1 MATAGLQ
8 SALPLLLASQP
19 GRLFYGR
26 FKDCFH
32 HLSTL
37 HRDYVEAFL
46 LKSQF
51 ICVFSHTCNF
61 PPTFCEFVWNLL
73 GFDSQ
78 PVFVIE
84 TRRDWAEQ
92 NIFLA
97 SLFTSCNW
105 PKKAI
110 VRPNSNEIFP
120 RSQNLAMC
128 QWKIGITVDVYEKG
142 GGRYARRQQSG
153 LMW

>member
-1 MATAGLQ
+1 MATVGLQ

-26 FKDCFH
+26 VKDCFH

-37 HRDYVEAFL
+37 HRDYMEAFL
-46 LKSQF
+46 LESQF

-61 PPTFCEFVWNLL
+61 WNL
-73 GFDSQ
+73 FEFNSQ

-97 SLFTSCNW
+97 SLFTSCKW
-105 PKKAI
+105 PKTAI
-110 VRPNSNEIFP
+110 AVRPNSNLPEITVP
-120 RSQNLAMC
+120 SKCR
-128 QWKIGITVDVYEKG
+128 WKIGITVDAYGKG
-142 GGRYARRQQSG
+142 EGRYARRQQSG